1 MITGSETLRVMTFN
15 IRGFYHPDD
24 GANTWE
30 HREALNV
37 ATIRKYAPDLLGVQ
51 EAQTGNLK
59 AYDRLLPQYH
69 WMAWPEYGDRPP
81 HEWPTIYW
89 RPERLKPIDSGG
101 FWLSETP
108 ERHSRSW
115 ETDCIRSASWVMFRC
130 VASGATLVHLNTH
143 LDHVSELARIEGSRL
158 IRERVRD
165 LQAAGAAAVL
175 TGDFNTDPGSAVHR
189 GYLEAGY
196 ADAFVAAG
204 NDDTPARAYTN
215 HAWEGAHF
223 TRMNDTPRR
232 IDWILVRDGA
242 ATSASVRSSEIVRD
256 AVPPVYPS
264 DHYPLLADLVVGTGG
279 SGRDVIM

>member
-1 MITGSETLRVMTFN
+1 MASETLRVMTFN

-30 HREALNV
+30 RREALNL

-81 HEWPTIYW
+81 HEWPAIYW
-89 RPERLKPIDSGG
+89 LPGRLNPIDSGG

-108 ERHSRSW
+108 ERLSRSW

-143 LDHVSELARIEGSRL
+143 LDHVSEWAQIEGSRL
-158 IRERVRD
+158 IRERLRD
-165 LQAAGAAAVL
+165 LQATGAAAIL
-175 TGDFNTDPGSAVHR
+175 TGDFNTHPGSAVHQ
-189 GYLEAGY
+189 GYLETGY

-223 TRMNDTPRR
+223 TRTNDTPRR
-232 IDWILVRDGA
+232 IDWILVRNGA
-242 ATSASVRSSEIVRD
+242 ASSVSVASSEIVRD
-256 AVPPVYPS
+256 AEPPVYPS
-264 DHYPLLADLVVGTGG
+264 DHYPLLADVVVGT
-279 SGRDVIM
+279 SGLARDVVM